1 MRQELGRRADGFAP
15 AYALLLTIL
24 LTACAAP
31 QTQEILADFDN
42 LPARAEVTG
51 VPFYPQEDY
60 YCGPAALATVL
71 TWSGDPVT
79 QHDMVPEVYSPA
91 REGTLRS
98 DLLAAARRHGR
109 LAVPIGDMKA
119 LLSEIAAGHPVLVFQ
134 NLALDLFPRWHYAV
148 AYGYDLEQREIVLRS
163 GTRSQWLTD
172 LSAFERTWER
182 GDYWALVVLPPG
194 RLPATADERA
204 ALAAAVALE
213 RVERPNAA
221 AQAYRAV
228 LSRWPDSFAA
238 HMGLGNALYAQQAY
252 AGADR
257 AFRAA
262 IRQRPDDPAPWNN
275 LAHVLAAL
283 GRPAEARQAAEEA
296 VRLAPG
302 DAAPYRDTL
311 RELTGGKS

>member
-1 MRQELGRRADGFAP
+1 MRQELGRRADGIAP
-15 AYALLLTIL
+15 AYTLLLAIL

-79 QHDMVPEVYSPA
+79 QHDMVPEVYSPE
-91 REGTLRS
+91 RKGTLRS

-134 NLALDLFPRWHYAV
+134 NLALDLFPQWHYAV

-163 GTRSQWLTD
+163 GTHSRWVAD

-182 GDYWALVVLPPG
+182 GDYWALVVLPPE
-194 RLPATADERA
+194 RLPATADQRA